1 MRAEAAS
8 IHGRSSTMTRTARL
22 LVRRRNSVSTAV
34 AVVRGSAARCWGM
47 VRRTAWRSTCRCGT
61 GSTSIMAAG
70 TFSSKSVNPANSRG
84 ISDSTR
90 ESGQDVIPSCVATAW
105 PSRSKV
111 VLPIPASP
119 SIRRTRE
126 PPARS
131 PRKLVIL
138 AASASRPMS
147 IGFTSAVSF
156 SRGDGIANGAPGE
169 LPGHQRRPQSCW
181 SWPRHR
187 TAIVVERHSPH
198 DRYDGSPSHPAGRD
212 SNSPPPGPNSLFK
225 RGVNNRRGGGALLPM
240 PGYQD
245 FRCGSGNHL
254 REPPCKLSQAP

>member
-61 GSTSIMAAG
+61 GSASIMAAG

-84 ISDSTR
+84 ISDST
-90 ESGQDVIPSCVATAW
+90 GKADKTVIPSCVATAW

-119 SIRRTRE
+119 LDKENSRASSKLTEETGDLGSLCI
-126 PPARS
+126 PAYEHRLHLCCQLQ
-131 PRKLVIL
+131 P
-138 AASASRPMS
+138 
-147 IGFTSAVSF
+147 
-156 SRGDGIANGAPGE
+156 GDGIVNGAPGE

-181 SWPRHR
+181 S
-187 TAIVVERHSPH
+187 
-198 DRYDGSPSHPAGRD
+198 
-212 SNSPPPGPNSLFK
+212 
-225 RGVNNRRGGGALLPM
+225 
-240 PGYQD
+240 
-245 FRCGSGNHL
+245 
-254 REPPCKLSQAP
+254 